1 MYVQYQALGV
11 ILTILQIFLAPLAIG
26 LVVGLSN
33 RSARRT
39 IIAAAITASVMVFVG
54 VALIDAITRLRGQI
68 AFYQSPIYSQ
78 PGALAVSL
86 GTLVL
91 SAGLSL
97 SFAAVILGLRE
108 TARLRRWGWFW
119 AFLLT
124 QIAAAIGTTLFYLT
138 FVNYMFSVP
147 LVERLYRGDP
157 AISIPYFLLTS
168 LLLIAAPLAV
178 LLFAI
183 IGIPRTEPANPLG
196 VAPPTPMP
204 PATPPTSP
212 YQPPYPQYPQYP
224 QYPPQQ

>member
-1 MYVQYQALGV
+1 MAGQYQGFSAILV
-11 ILTILQIFLAPLAIG
+11 IVQIVFAPLLIG
-26 LVVGLSN
+26 LVVGLA
-33 RSARRT
+33 SASVRRT
-39 IIAAAITASVMVFVG
+39 IIAAAISALALVFVG
-54 VALIDAITRLRGQI
+54 VALIDAVTRLRG
-68 AFYQSPIYSQ
+68 PIGFINAEVYSL
-78 PGALAVSL
+78 PGALAL
-86 GTLVL
+86 TLFELVL
-91 SAGLSL
+91 GAGLSL
-97 SFAAVILGLRE
+97 NFAAVILSLRE

-119 AFLLT
+119 AFLLA

-157 AISIPYFLLTS
+157 AISISYFLLTS
-168 LLLIAAPLAV
+168 LLLIAAPLAA

-204 PATPPTSP
+204 PATSP
-212 YQPPYPQYPQYP
+212 YQPYPQYP

>member
-11 ILTILQIFLAPLAIG
+11 ILTILQIMLAPLAIG
-26 LVVGLSN
+26 LVVGLAN
-33 RSARRT
+33 GSARRT

-68 AFYQSPIYSQ
+68 AFYQSPLYSQ

-86 GTLVL
+86 GALVL

-124 QIAAAIGTTLFYLT
+124 QIAAAIGTTLFYLA
-138 FVNYMFSVP
+138 FVSYMFSVP

-157 AISIPYFLLTS
+157 AISVPYFLLTS
-168 LLLIAAPLAV
+168 LLLIAVPLAA

-183 IGIPRTEPANPLG
+183 IGVPRVEPPLSA
-196 VAPPTPMP
+196 APARPAPMP
-204 PATPPTSP
+204 PTAPPNTP
-212 YQPPYPQYPQYP
+212 YQPYP